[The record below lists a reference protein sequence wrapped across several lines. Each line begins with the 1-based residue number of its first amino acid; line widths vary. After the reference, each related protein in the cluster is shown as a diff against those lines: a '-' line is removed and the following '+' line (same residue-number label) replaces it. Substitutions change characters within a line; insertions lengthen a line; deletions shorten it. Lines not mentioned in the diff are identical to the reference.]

1 MCALSL
7 CFCAEE
13 QNNMNLKG
21 WYHGILIVF
30 FMVTYADYE
39 PVNCVQGE
47 GTLHVVQPHCSA
59 QQEDRDAGPDPY
71 W

>member
-1 MCALSL
+1 MVSRDFDWFLLFFSWLLMWA
-7 CFCAEE
+7 
-13 QNNMNLKG
+13 MNL
-21 WYHGILIVF
+21 LS
-30 FMVTYADYE
+30 
-39 PVNCVQGE
+39 VQGE

>member
-1 MCALSL
+1 MVSRD
-7 CFCAEE
+7 F
-13 QNNMNLKG
+13 
-21 WYHGILIVF
+21 ILLVF
-30 FMVTYADYE
+30 SVFSMITYVDYE